1 MVLVDVILIVLLAA
15 GILFGLSMVR
25 TQRRENKVLARTPV
39 AALERSSEV
48 YKIAQTST
56 RLLERLLDDDMVSC
70 TIPESTQVRIKKVID
85 DFYEL

>member
-1 MVLVDVILIVLLAA
+1 MIADLILILLLAG
-15 GILFGLSMVR
+15 GILFGLSVVR
-25 TQRRENKVLARTPV
+25 TQRRENKVLAKTPV
-39 AALERSSEV
+39 VALERSSEV

-70 TIPESTQVRIKKVID
+70 TIPETTQARMKQVID